1 MSTLPCAECGR
12 PFERREVG
20 AVRAVVTIEHDLTIR
35 PPFEVYELY
44 CSSCRLGAGD
54 ESLETF
60 DDLLA
65 DVPVWHIR
73 KRQA

>member
-1 MSTLPCAECGR
+1 MSVPCAECGR
-12 PFERREVG
+12 PLERREVV

-35 PPFEVYELY
+35 PPFEVYGLY
-44 CSSCRLGAGD
+44 CSCCRLGAGD

-60 DDLLA
+60 DDLLR
-65 DVPVWHIR
+65 DVPVWQVR